1 MVLGIASMVAPRKK
15 IVFICSYPE
24 LALLMMPLNK
34 MLRLVFELVPQLFNI
49 LISLFENYSKGLNQC
64 LTAAKVFR
72 ISEKSSQTSQDRDY
86 TKCAA
91 YKACDQPTL
100 WPTIVSPNEPPTT
113 PWTYCCPG
121 HGCVTPEWKTGSRW
135 TCPGTPSSTTPTTTP
150 ATFKDPD
157 LPSWSPLTNESE
169 IYSEYECFD
178 DHPKP
183 DHRMCTLGI
192 VVQNDFTKYY
202 FHLTNTW
209 TTS

>member
-1 MVLGIASMVAPRKK
+1 MAMVLGIALMVVPRKK

-34 MLRLVFELVPQLFNI
+34 MLRMVFKLVPQVFNI

-64 LTAAKVFR
+64 LTSAKVFR

-91 YKACDQPTL
+91 YNACNQPTL
-100 WPTIVSPNEPPTT
+100 WPTIVPPTET
-113 PWTYCCPG
+113 TTWTYYCPG
-121 HGCVTPEWKTGSRW
+121 QGWVTPEWKTGSRW
-135 TCPGTPSSTTPTTTP
+135 TCPPTPPSTTPTTT
-150 ATFKDPD
+150 TTIFKDPD
-157 LPSWSPLTNESE
+157 LPSWSPLTNESH

-183 DHRMCTLGI
+183 DHRRCTLGI

-202 FHLTNTW
+202 FYLTYT
-209 TTS
+209 